1 MLFAGSNLGVTD
13 DGVPKHLP
21 FSAPNLGA
29 ALIANG
35 LSFRG
40 YSEDLPEIG
49 FGGRKS
55 GHYARKH
62 NPWVNWQDAP
72 ANAILRVSNLPLT
85 AWPADLTPLPTVAF
99 VVPNLQHDMHDG
111 SIAEGDW
118 WLKANLDGYV
128 QWVAS
133 HNSLLVFTFD
143 EDDGH
148 EN

>member
-1 MLFAGSNLGVTD
+1 M
-13 DGVPKHLP
+13 H
-21 FSAPNLGA
+21 
-29 ALIANG
+29 
-35 LSFRG
+35 
-40 YSEDLPEIG
+40 
-49 FGGRKS
+49 GGRKA
-55 GHYARKH
+55 GYRCIQYA
-62 NPWVNWQDAP
+62 A
-72 ANAILRVSNLPLT
+72 AG
-85 AWPADLTPLPTVAF
+85 LPTVAF

-111 SIAEGDW
+111 SIAEGDR